1 MISSHIIGGLINF
14 GDLFFKNK
22 YFELLSAV
30 NCDHTSVSFLIH
42 IPTINTP
49 VPVLC
54 ITINTPLPKDG
65 DEAAA
70 SFHVAADFCLQ
81 QQFFTSAKRR

>member
-1 MISSHIIGGLINF
+1 MFPYSYRN
-14 GDLFFKNK
+14 
-22 YFELLSAV
+22 YY
-30 NCDHTSVSFLIH
+30 
-42 IPTINTP
+42 TP

-54 ITINTPLPKDG
+54 ITTNTPLPEDG